1 MTVFPLIGSATNQG
15 ASLTEINW
23 DHGTAYD
30 FFISLFV
37 LQHQDRFG
45 LRAQWAAGVRSRLPS
60 EQRLILEE
68 TIAFLPVPLTFIFN
82 LPKDGKTA
90 AGALRY
96 LSSIPPEFRLL
107 KLMNRVNLT
116 PSVQQVVE
124 ALSGQKEATPE
135 QLEIFREYY
144 QHRPVPIKTKE
155 IQKLA
160 EACMQ
165 PKVFGEKLQQAF
177 ETYYQVFFAEEEE
190 RIRPQIKEGLANAQV
205 LAQELAL
212 PQLLEELSHGVSYE
226 SIEKLRRVNLVP
238 SYWSTPLVF
247 INNLTED
254 EMLLVFGC
262 RPDTQNLVPGEYVP
276 EVLINT
282 MKVLSDSTRLRIL
295 RYLNQSPDSPSGL
308 ARKLRLRAPTVVHH
322 LNKLRLAGLVQVIIS
337 QQGDRQ
343 YALRKE
349 ALRMVMTNLQVFL
362 ETSEGDNPKADG
374 NSDDV

>member
-1 MTVFPLIGSATNQG
+1 M
-15 ASLTEINW
+15 TEICW

-37 LQHQDRFG
+37 LHYQDRFG
-45 LRAQWAAGVRSRLPS
+45 LRAQWAAGVRSRLPV
-60 EQRLILEE
+60 EQRLFLEE
-68 TIAFLPVPLTFIFN
+68 TINFLPVPLTFVYN
-82 LPKDGKTA
+82 LPEDDKTA
-90 AGALRY
+90 AGALSY
-96 LSSIPPEFRLL
+96 LRSIPAESRLL
-107 KLMNRVNLT
+107 RLMNKTNLT
-116 PSVQQVVE
+116 PSIQSVVE
-124 ALSGQKEATPE
+124 ALSGQQEATPE
-135 QLEIFREYY
+135 QLEILREYY
-144 QHRPVPIKTKE
+144 QHRPVPIKAKE

-165 PKVFGEKLQQAF
+165 PVEFGKKLLEAF
-177 ETYYQVFFAEEEE
+177 ETYAQVFFAEEEE
-190 RIRPQIKEGLANAQV
+190 RIRPRLKEGLENAQS
-205 LAQELAL
+205 LAHDLAL

-226 SIEKLRRVNLVP
+226 SIENLRRVNLVP

-247 INNLTED
+247 MNNLAED

-262 RPDTQNLVPGEYVP
+262 RPVTQNLVPGEYVP
-276 EVLINT
+276 EVLINA

-322 LNKLRLAGLVQVIIS
+322 LNKLRLAELVQVIIS

-349 ALRMVMTNLQVFL
+349 ALRTVMANLQVFL
-362 ETSEGDNPKADG
+362 ETSETDNAMMDGD
-374 NSDDV
+374 SEDV

>member
-1 MTVFPLIGSATNQG
+1 MAAIF
-15 ASLTEINW
+15 W
-23 DHGTAYD
+23 DYGTAYD

-37 LQHQDRFG
+37 LHHQDRFG
-45 LRAQWAAGVRSRLPS
+45 LRAQWAAGVRSRLPG
-60 EQRLILEE
+60 EQRLFLEE
-68 TIAFLPVPLTFIFN
+68 TIEFLPVPLTFIFN
-82 LPKDGKTA
+82 LPEDGKTA
-90 AGALRY
+90 AGALKY
-96 LSSIPPEFRLL
+96 LGDIPPESRLL
-107 KLMNRVNLT
+107 RLMNRTNLT
-116 PSVQQVVE
+116 PAVQSVVE
-124 ALSGQKEATPE
+124 TLSGQQEATAE
-135 QLEIFREYY
+135 QLEMLKEYY
-144 QHRPVPIKTKE
+144 QYRPVPIKTKE

-165 PKVFGEKLQQAF
+165 PAIFGEKLQQAF

-190 RIRPQIKEGLANAQV
+190 RIRPLLKEGLQNAQA

-212 PQLLEELSHGVSYE
+212 PQLLEELSHGVSYQ
-226 SIEKLRRVNLVP
+226 SIDRLRRVNLVP

-247 INNLTED
+247 MNNLAED
-254 EMLLVFGC
+254 EMLMIFGC

-349 ALRMVMTNLQVFL
+349 ALRTVMANLQVFL
-362 ETSEGDNPKADG
+362 ETSELDDPVMDGDSN
-374 NSDDV
+374 DV